1 VWLAFF
7 GRLTPANC
15 LPTTGVD
22 FLCVF
27 GHFVIFAGMVTTAVV
42 GPQVPFLSPDQTLV
56 WAPSAIALAGALV
69 LGPRAGVAIAL
80 GAATG
85 LWWQNVAV
93 PTALGVALGQ
103 TLASLVGAWLIG
115 KVARGPHAFERSPHV
130 ALYTIIV
137 ALVTS
142 TLAALSVVATLAATG
157 SGSDLSLEDAGVAW
171 WWADMTAALA
181 ITPALVLWGLRP
193 RLALSRR
200 RRDRRPPDRGL
211 QAWTHP
217 RAREGWALCGA
228 TLLTACAVFGGVL
241 PAPQPLLAGI
251 LLPFPLLTW
260 AGLRFGIRETAT
272 VLLALTTT
280 AAWGWFNALDIFT
293 PLNPSLHVLQV
304 ILVGFSLQSLVI
316 AASIDQRNR
325 QDSQMHLLAVTD
337 PLTGLANYRHLT
349 QSIDRQIR
357 RTRETGE
364 PFALLLLDVDNLKM
378 INDQLG
384 HNVGSRLLVR
394 LADALRASCRVTDLI
409 ARYGGDEFAVLLPGC
424 DDAAARL
431 QAARVLTALDADAGT
446 PTISASM
453 GLAIFPRDGTTAD
466 ELLDRAD
473 DELYA
478 MKGRGRQTGEG
489 SPTNAAKASGGSA
502 SNTH

>member
-1 VWLAFF
+1 M
-7 GRLTPANC
+7 
-15 LPTTGVD
+15 
-22 FLCVF
+22 
-27 GHFVIFAGMVTTAVV
+27 IVT
-42 GPQVPFLSPDQTLV
+42 
-56 WAPSAIALAGALV
+56 
-69 LGPRAGVAIAL
+69 
-80 GAATG
+80 
-85 LWWQNVAV
+85 
-93 PTALGVALGQ
+93 
-103 TLASLVGAWLIG
+103 
-115 KVARGPHAFERSPHV
+115 
-130 ALYTIIV
+130 

-142 TLAALSVVATLAATG
+142 TLAALSVVATLAATRDD
-157 SGSDLSLEDAGVAW
+157 STLTLEDAGLSW
-171 WWADMTAALA
+171 WWADMTAAVA

-200 RRDRRPPDRGL
+200 RRDRRTPERGL
-211 QAWTHP
+211 QAWFHP
-217 RAREGWALCGA
+217 RAREGWALFAA
-228 TLLTACAVFGGVL
+228 TVATSGAVFVGVL

-272 VLLALTTT
+272 VVLALSTA
-280 AAWGWFNALDIFT
+280 AAWGWFHALDIFT
-293 PLNPSLHVLQV
+293 PLDPSLHILQV

-349 QSIDRQIR
+349 QSIEKQIR
-357 RTRETGE
+357 RARDTGE
-364 PFALLLLDVDNLKM
+364 PFALLLLDVDNLKV
-378 INDQLG
+378 INDTLG

-424 DDAAARL
+424 DDGAARL
-431 QAARVLTALDADAGT
+431 QAARVLTALDADAAT

-453 GLAIFPRDGTTAD
+453 GLAVFPRDGDTAD
-466 ELLDRAD
+466 ALLDRAD

-478 MKGRGRQTGEG
+478 MKGRGRQTGDE
-489 SPTNAAKASGGSA
+489 SPTNAAKAAGGST
-502 SNTH
+502 SHTH